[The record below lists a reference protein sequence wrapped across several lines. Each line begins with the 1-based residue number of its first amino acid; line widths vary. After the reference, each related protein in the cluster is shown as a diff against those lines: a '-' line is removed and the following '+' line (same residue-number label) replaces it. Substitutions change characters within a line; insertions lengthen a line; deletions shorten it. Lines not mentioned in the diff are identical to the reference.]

1 MRDDDLYVK
10 DRSTRVGRKASPKAS
25 PKARSKTV
33 TAAATL
39 AVPPKGAAI
48 PPTRIRVLWY
58 DQDHY
63 EEKESG
69 DAGICGAYAGRA
81 GTTWIDVTGISDSA
95 VLQELGRTYDLHALA
110 LEDVQNLRERP
121 KVETYEG
128 QKFVV
133 FRLVRLNDGVSLE
146 QISAF
151 LVGSTLITLQEDP
164 ADPWEAVR
172 TAIRE
177 GVGRVR
183 SEGADY
189 LLYSLIDVAIDEVFP
204 VIEQL
209 GDQLEDLEQAVIDN
223 PTPETLGDI
232 FALKKE
238 LLMLRKTVWPER
250 EVVLGLQQDLTGLIK
265 DETKLYLRDAYDHA
279 IQLMDMLETYR
290 DLASNMVEAYLSSL
304 SNRLNDIMKTL
315 TIISTIFVPLT
326 FIVGLYGMNFRNF
339 PEIEWRYG
347 YLFVWGIMVV
357 VVIFLLRYYRQKRWI

>member
-1 MRDDDLYVK
+1 MPDDNARTK
-10 DRSTRVGRKASPKAS
+10 SRSTRAARTSSPKPS
-25 PKARSKTV
+25 HKTRSKKV
-33 TAAATL
+33 TPAATL
-39 AVPPKGAAI
+39 LAPPEGTAS
-48 PPTRIRVLWY
+48 PPTRVRVLWY
-58 DQDHY
+58 DQDHC

-69 DAGICGAYAGRA
+69 DAGICGAYSGRA
-81 GTTWIDVTGISDSA
+81 GTTWIDVTGVSDSA
-95 VLQELGRTYDLHALA
+95 VLQVLGRTYHLHALA

-133 FRLVRLNDGVSLE
+133 FRLVRLDDAVSVE

-151 LVGSTLITLQEDP
+151 LVGSTLITLQED
-164 ADPWEAVR
+164 AIDPWESVR
-172 TAIRE
+172 TSIRE

-189 LLYSLIDVAIDEVFP
+189 LLYSLIDVAIDEIFP

-209 GDQLEDLEQAVIDN
+209 GDQLEDLETAVIDQ
-223 PTPETLGDI
+223 PTPETLSAI
-232 FALKKE
+232 FGLKKE
-238 LLMLRKTVWPER
+238 FLMLRKTVWPER
-250 EVVLGLQQDLTGLIK
+250 EVVLGLQQDLSGLVK
-265 DETKLYLRDAYDHA
+265 DETKLYLRDAYDHS

-339 PEIEWRYG
+339 PEIEWKYG
-347 YLFVWGIMVV
+347 YLFVWVVMAV
-357 VVIFLLRYYRQKRWI
+357 VVILLLRYYRRKRWI

>member
-1 MRDDDLYVK
+1 MRDDDLHAK
-10 DRSTRVGRKASPKAS
+10 NRSTRAGRKPR
-25 PKARSKTV
+25 PKTV
-33 TAAATL
+33 TPSATL
-39 AVPPKGAAI
+39 TAPPEGAAI

-58 DQDHY
+58 DQDHC
-63 EEKESG
+63 EEQESG
-69 DAGICGAYAGRA
+69 DAGICGAYSGRA
-81 GTTWIDVTGISDSA
+81 GTTWIDVTGLSDSA
-95 VLQELGRTYDLHALA
+95 VLQELGWTYGLHALA

-133 FRLVRLNDGVSLE
+133 FRLVRLRDGVSLE

-164 ADPWEAVR
+164 IDPWEAVR
-172 TAIRE
+172 TAIRG

-183 SEGADY
+183 SAGADY

-204 VIEQL
+204 VIEEL
-209 GDQLEDLEQAVIDN
+209 GDRIEDLEQAVIDHA
-223 PTPETLGDI
+223 TPETLSAI
-232 FALKKE
+232 FSLKKE

-250 EVVLGLQQDLTGLIK
+250 EVVLGLQQDLSGLIK

-279 IQLMDMLETYR
+279 VQLMDMLETYR
-290 DLASNMVEAYLSSL
+290 DLASNMLEAYLSSL

-326 FIVGLYGMNFRNF
+326 FIVGVYGMNFRNI
-339 PEIEWRYG
+339 PEVDWKYG
-347 YLFVWGIMVV
+347 YLFVWVVMAV
-357 VVIFLLRYYRQKRWI
+357 VVILLLRYYRRKRWI

>member
-1 MRDDDLYVK
+1 MSTDDSHARSRMTKAVRK
-10 DRSTRVGRKASPKAS
+10 PSTR
-25 PKARSKTV
+25 AR
-33 TAAATL
+33 
-39 AVPPKGAAI
+39 AI
-48 PPTRIRVLWY
+48 PKTIAPATTPKVSAGSSVTSPAHVRVLWY
-58 DQDHY
+58 DQDHC

-69 DAGICGAYAGRA
+69 DVAICAAYSGRA
-81 GTTWIDVTGISDSA
+81 GTTWIDVTGVGDSA
-95 VLQELGRTYDLHALA
+95 VLQDLGRIYHLHPLA

-133 FRLVRLNDGVSLE
+133 FRLVRLGDAVTME

-164 ADPWEAVR
+164 VDPWESVR
-172 TAIRE
+172 MSIRE

-189 LLYSLIDVAIDEVFP
+189 LLYSLVDVAIDAVFP
-204 VIEQL
+204 IIEQL
-209 GDQLEDLEQAVIDN
+209 GDQLEDLETAVIDQ
-223 PTPETLGDI
+223 PTPETLESI
-232 FALKKE
+232 FTLKKE

-250 EVVLGLQQDLTGLIK
+250 EVVLGLQQDLSGLIK
-265 DETKLYLRDAYDHA
+265 DETKLYLRDAYDHS

-304 SNRLNDIMKTL
+304 SNRMNDIMKTL

-339 PEIEWRYG
+339 PEIEWKYG
-347 YLFVWGIMVV
+347 YPFVWALMAVV
-357 VVIFLLRYYRQKRWI
+357 VVFILRYYRRKHWL

>member
-1 MRDDDLYVK
+1 M
-10 DRSTRVGRKASPKAS
+10 P
-25 PKARSKTV
+25 
-33 TAAATL
+33 ATIP
-39 AVPPKGAAI
+39 AVPPDDVVN

-58 DQDHY
+58 DQDHC
-63 EEKESG
+63 EEKES
-69 DAGICGAYAGRA
+69 DDVCICKAFSARA
-81 GTTWIDVTGISDSA
+81 GTTWIDVTGVSDST
-95 VLQELGRTYDLHALA
+95 VLQELGRTYRLHPLA

-133 FRLVRLNDGVSLE
+133 FRLVRLGDAVTVE

-151 LVGSTLITLQEDP
+151 LVGSTLITMQEDP
-164 ADPWEAVR
+164 VDPWEAIR
-172 TAIRE
+172 RSIRE
-177 GVGRVR
+177 GAGRER

-189 LLYSLIDVAIDEVFP
+189 LLYSLIDVAIDAVFP
-204 VIEQL
+204 VIEEL
-209 GDQLEDLEQAVIDN
+209 GDQLEDLETAVIDK
-223 PTPETLGDI
+223 PTPETLESI

-250 EVVLGLQQDLTGLIK
+250 EVVLGLQQDLSGLIK
-265 DETKLYLRDAYDHA
+265 DETKLYLRDAYDHS

-304 SNRLNDIMKTL
+304 SNRMNDIMKTL

-339 PEIEWRYG
+339 PEIEWKYG
-347 YLFVWGIMVV
+347 YPFVWALMAVV
-357 VVIFLLRYYRQKRWI
+357 VVFILRYYRRKHWL